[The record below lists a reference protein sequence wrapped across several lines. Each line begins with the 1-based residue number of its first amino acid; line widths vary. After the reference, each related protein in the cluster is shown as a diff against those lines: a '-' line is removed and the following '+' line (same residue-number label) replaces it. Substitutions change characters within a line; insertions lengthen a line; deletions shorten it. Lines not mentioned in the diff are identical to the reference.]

1 MIDSKKL
8 IQTIASAGG
17 ISPPA
22 LTSPTVWLTHSFAP
36 LWYEDAKRE
45 AGDLTR
51 SARRREILFAVP
63 TVESFLFEWVR
74 DIVLKRD
81 FARLNEFFPAKG
93 NRGISEKWKTV
104 IKQLFS
110 EKLISQCPAF
120 GGRTWMDFMKLI
132 EFRNGLVHA
141 RASRPSTFELLP
153 ELQPLPSVA
162 ALDALKP
169 GEATEIVSMLIREL
183 AVATGHQAPNWL
195 V

>member
-1 MIDSKKL
+1 
-8 IQTIASAGG
+8 
-17 ISPPA
+17 
-22 LTSPTVWLTHSFAP
+22 
-36 LWYEDAKRE
+36 
-45 AGDLTR
+45 
-51 SARRREILFAVP
+51 
-63 TVESFLFEWVR
+63 
-74 DIVLKRD
+74 
-81 FARLNEFFPAKG
+81 
-93 NRGISEKWKTV
+93 
-104 IKQLFS
+104 
-110 EKLISQCPAF
+110 
-120 GGRTWMDFMKLI
+120 MDFMKLI